1 MSRSI
6 DFRPVAELKPDPRN
20 PKDHDVGLI
29 HTSVNR
35 FGFVEPIV
43 LDGRTGL
50 IVSGHGR
57 VKALQALEAEGGD
70 PPEGIG
76 VDETSGRW
84 HVPVVVGWE
93 SRNDAEAAAALI
105 AMNRTTEMGG
115 WVDESLLDLLEDL
128 AATTGLDGVGYD
140 DGDVE
145 NLRSL
150 LDTPAGQ
157 PAVPPGEFPEYSDD
171 IAVEHTCPS
180 CGYAWSG
187 QSSSKIVS
195 DE

>member
-1 MSRSI
+1 MSRTI
-6 DFRPVAELKPDPRN
+6 DYLPLGDLKPDPRN

-29 HTSVNR
+29 HTSVGR

-57 VKALQALEAEGGD
+57 VKALEALEKEGGV
-70 PPEGIG
+70 PPEGVT
-76 VDETSGRW
+76 VDQSGRW
-84 HVPVVVGWE
+84 LAPVAIGWE

-115 WVDESLLDLLEDL
+115 WVDESLFKLLDQLSTDDALE
-128 AATTGLDGVGYD
+128 GIGYD
-140 DGDVE
+140 AEDVE
-145 NLRSL
+145 SLRSL
-150 LDTPAGQ
+150 LEGQAETPAI
-157 PAVPPGEFPEYSDD
+157 PPGEFPEYGDD

-187 QSSSKIVS
+187 GSSSKIVR